1 MKAHNNIFFNVGLKK
16 TKILRLNFLFEFVMK
31 KAAHEIVIE
40 SLVARSAEQPE
51 SANARESSRIQILI
65 YG

>member
-1 MKAHNNIFFNVGLKK
+1 MRLKYSKAKATTIF
-16 TKILRLNFLFEFVMK
+16 ISRLNFLFEFVMK

-40 SLVARSAEQPE
+40 SPVARSAKQPE
-51 SANARESSRIQILI
+51 SANARETSRIQILI